1 VVFDLENGVSKLN
14 KIKNR
19 GIKIAFK
26 SIIYYGVIINFVF
39 GCVMSSHNSPS
50 IY

>member
-1 VVFDLENGVSKLN
+1 MPKKLILENGVSKVN

-26 SIIYYGVIINFVF
+26 LKL
-39 GCVMSSHNSPS
+39 
-50 IY
+50 